1 MPDRTSLYAV
11 HVASAARMVN
21 FSGWLMP
28 VNYGSQIEEHH
39 AVRNDA
45 GMFDVSHM
53 TIIDLKGGAVK
64 PFLSHLLANDVA
76 RLQTSGKALYSCMLN
91 KDGGVIDDLI
101 VYYMTA
107 EWFRMV
113 VNAAT
118 RDQDLAWIDE
128 QAVHD
133 GVKVGVRDD
142 LAMIAVQGPNARKKA
157 ASLLSAGDAAAA
169 LALKPFTAA
178 EIAGMFIARTGYTG
192 EDGWEIML
200 PDDSAAEFWTRLND
214 AGVRPCGLGARDT
227 LRLEAGMNLY
237 GHDMDE
243 TTTPLESGLSWTVA
257 LDPQER
263 DFIGRAA
270 LEKQK
275 AAGMRRKLVGLI
287 LQGKGV
293 LRTHQKVFCE
303 GGEGE
308 TTSGSFSPTLG
319 VSIGMA
325 RVPVECT
332 ETCEVEIRGKLL
344 RARVVKTTF
353 VRNGKAVVDL

>member
-1 MPDRTSLYAV
+1 
-11 HVASAARMVN
+11 
-21 FSGWLMP
+21 
-28 VNYGSQIEEHH
+28 
-39 AVRNDA
+39 
-45 GMFDVSHM
+45 
-53 TIIDLKGGAVK
+53 
-64 PFLSHLLANDVA
+64 
-76 RLQTSGKALYSCMLN
+76 
-91 KDGGVIDDLI
+91 
-101 VYYMTA
+101 
-107 EWFRMV
+107 
-113 VNAAT
+113 
-118 RDQDLAWIDE
+118 
-128 QAVHD
+128 
-133 GVKVGVRDD
+133 VKVGVRDD